1 MPDSNLK
8 ADEKKAALASGG
20 DVVDVVSIS
29 DLPEHTE
36 SMCRILPGEQ
46 SVVVVASRRRLAPK
60 LLDSVNA
67 LGQNLL

>member
-20 DVVDVVSIS
+20 DVVDVVSVS

-46 SVVVVASRRRLAPK
+46 SVVVASRRRLAPK